1 MSALLVVV
9 DKCPTAPR
17 RTHVVARQGRGSRDD
32 EIAAER
38 LGQHARIYNL
48 LVVMLPDFPASK
60 TEIRK
65 HIMRATEQAERAKA
79 PLLAKIKSFAQHEGT
94 AHSYDRIGAKAV
106 TDEGFEAIAIPV
118 TIDVSEIPDLVG
130 EKLAAKIDAV
140 ADGLARKR
148 MEMFYRK
155 MNEGTEEGGNA
166 MDMKGAPLTQDA
178 FFTMLER
185 VDMEFGPDNL
195 PTSVW
200 HTTPA
205 LAEVIGKWDD
215 DPAFRSR
222 YEELLD
228 RKRNE
233 WRDRES
239 NRKLV
244 E

>member
-1 MSALLVVV
+1 
-9 DKCPTAPR
+9 
-17 RTHVVARQGRGSRDD
+17 
-32 EIAAER
+32 
-38 LGQHARIYNL
+38 
-48 LVVMLPDFPASK
+48 MLPDFPTSK
-60 TEIRK
+60 AEIRK
-65 HIMRATEQAERAKA
+65 HILRATEQAERAKA
-79 PLLAKIKSFAQHEGT
+79 PLLARIKSFAQHEGT
-94 AHSYDRIGAKAV
+94 SHSYDRIRAKAV
-106 TDEGFEAIAIPV
+106 TNEGFEPIGVPV
-118 TIDVSEIPDLVG
+118 IVDVSEIPDLVG

-140 ADGLARKR
+140 GDALARKS

-155 MNEGTEEGGNA
+155 INEVTQEVGNA

-185 VDMEFGPDNL
+185 MDMEFGPDNL
-195 PTSVW
+195 PTFVW

-205 LAEVIGKWDD
+205 LAEVVGKWED

-228 RKRNE
+228 RKRND

>member
-1 MSALLVVV
+1 
-9 DKCPTAPR
+9 
-17 RTHVVARQGRGSRDD
+17 
-32 EIAAER
+32 
-38 LGQHARIYNL
+38 
-48 LVVMLPDFPASK
+48 
-60 TEIRK
+60 
-65 HIMRATEQAERAKA
+65 
-79 PLLAKIKSFAQHEGT
+79 
-94 AHSYDRIGAKAV
+94 
-106 TDEGFEAIAIPV
+106 
-118 TIDVSEIPDLVG
+118 
-130 EKLAAKIDAV
+130 
-140 ADGLARKR
+140 

-155 MNEGTEEGGNA
+155 MNEVTEEVGNA

-205 LAEVIGKWDD
+205 LAEVIRKWDD

>member
-1 MSALLVVV
+1 MMKLQQKGWANTRGFTISLSSC
-9 DKCPTAPR
+9 CPTFQRVRPKYGSTSCAPPNR
-17 RTHVVARQGRGSRDD
+17 RS
-32 EIAAER
+32 
-38 LGQHARIYNL
+38 
-48 LVVMLPDFPASK
+48 
-60 TEIRK
+60 
-65 HIMRATEQAERAKA
+65 ERAKA
-79 PLLAKIKSFAQHEGT
+79 PFLAKIKGFAQHEGT

-140 ADGLARKR
+140 ADGLASKR

-155 MNEGTEEGGNA
+155 MNEVTEEVGNA

-178 FFTMLER
+178 FFTILER
-185 VDMEFGPDNL
+185 VDVEFGPDNL

-205 LAEVIGKWDD
+205 LAEVIGKWD
-215 DPAFRSR
+215 
-222 YEELLD
+222 EELLD